1 MILGIG
7 ADVVEVSRVAK
18 LLERYGERFARRVLT
33 PNEWEGFRVSPNREV
48 FLASRF
54 AAKEAYAK
62 AFGTGLRAPVLLTS
76 IGVTHDA
83 SGRPLLQ
90 LGPELQALSD
100 DRGVSGQHI
109 TLTHERSIA
118 CAVVVLE
125 TGPR

>member
-1 MILGIG
+1 MIFGIG

>member
-1 MILGIG
+1 VIFGIG

>member
-7 ADVVEVSRVAK
+7 ADVVEVARVAK
-18 LLERYGERFARRVLT
+18 LLERYGERFARRVLA
-33 PNEWEGFRVSPNREV
+33 PSEWEGFRLSPHRDV

-54 AAKEAYAK
+54 AAKEAFGK
-62 AFGTGLRAPVLLTS
+62 AFGTGLRTPVLLTS
-76 IGVTHDA
+76 IGVTHDRL
-83 SGRPLLQ
+83 GRPSLCLA
-90 LGPELQALSD
+90 PELQALSD

-125 TGPR
+125 SESR

>member
-1 MILGIG
+1 VILGIG
-7 ADVVEVSRVAK
+7 ADIVEVARVAK
-18 LLERYGERFARRVLT
+18 LLERYGERFARRVLA
-33 PNEWEGFRVSPNREV
+33 PGEWEGFRVSPNRDV

-62 AFGTGLRAPVLLTS
+62 ALGTGLRAPVLLTS
-76 IGVTHDA
+76 IGVTHDS

-90 LGPELQALSD
+90 LAPELQALSD
-100 DRGVSGQHI
+100 DRGVRAQHI

-125 TGPR
+125 SGSR